1 MASKAGDEKMYWL
14 ALFEVFWLNSGPD
27 RPHLL
32 SLPSQQP
39 GTVHSS
45 SAGLSFGASHCW
57 DSGYLGS
64 ASELRNA
71 GMETLIS

>member
-1 MASKAGDEKMYWL
+1 MANKAGDEKMHWL

-32 SLPSQQP
+32 SLPSQHP

-45 SAGLSFGASHCW
+45 SAGLSWGPHTAGTQVTWGVPQS
-57 DSGYLGS
+57 
-64 ASELRNA
+64 SEMQEWRL
-71 GMETLIS
+71 